1 MGLRVS
7 LSALNTDFG
16 LIPEET
22 ALGPHLT
29 LHPRNLT
36 MLTPGDSAPDFSLR
50 RLDGTD
56 WRLEEEAARGPL
68 LLTFIE
74 TDCPTCRLTV
84 PYLKRLAEV
93 LGPNGHRVVAVS
105 QDGAQETRELVDAY
119 DLSFPVLLDKDLDVS
134 RSYDPLSVPA
144 LFLVGDGGRIELSE
158 LGFHKGDLNSAAEK
172 MLSGLG
178 LPVRTVAD
186 LDDGAPLMKPGCTSR
201 HLESAVAVE
210 PLESAAAV
218 EPLESAA
225 AVGSV
230 EASPEPIDLL
240 PERAPRASRLTLA
253 EDEDPYEYCMRAGF
267 SPFLPVVPP
276 TAERVDAFL
285 AAIPHPPDRVVG
297 LVPPCYGPAT
307 IEKIAANGVMAGC
320 KPEYMEVLIPVV
332 RAACDERFNLHGV
345 QATTHAAT
353 PLIMLSGPAAKRL
366 GFASGAGVFGN
377 VARANSSVGRALQL
391 VMTNLG
397 GALPGEIDMSALGNP
412 GRFSYCVAENDEESP
427 WEPLHVELGFG
438 RDESTVTLFA
448 AGGLTEVSEHT
459 ARTGAGVL
467 RTIAATL
474 SVVWSW
480 RRCGRV
486 DAVVVFC
493 PEHAATLSSDGFAK
507 RDARDF
513 LFEHTGV
520 PLRAFDHEG
529 TEGTQD
535 RDLYEEVLIDGEP
548 HYRKFKDPSQI
559 RIIVA
564 GGTAGKFSAVMGGW
578 LAGPEGSQ
586 MVTYPIRW

>member
-1 MGLRVS
+1 
-7 LSALNTDFG
+7 
-16 LIPEET
+16 
-22 ALGPHLT
+22 
-29 LHPRNLT
+29 
-36 MLTPGDSAPDFSLR
+36 MLAPGDSAPDFSLA

-56 WRLEEEAARGPL
+56 WRLQEETAEGPL

-84 PYLKRLAEV
+84 PYLKRLAEA
-93 LGPNGHRVVAVS
+93 LGPNAHRVVAVS
-105 QDGAQETRELVDAY
+105 QDGGPETRELVAAY
-119 DLSFPVLLDKDLDVS
+119 DVGFPVLLDADLDAS
-134 RSYDPLSVPA
+134 RSYDPPSVPA
-144 LFLVGDGGRIELSE
+144 LFLVGPEGQIEFSE
-158 LGFHKGDLNSAAEK
+158 VGFHKEDLNSAAER

-178 LPVRTVAD
+178 FPVQTVAD
-186 LDDGAPLMKPGCTSR
+186 LDDGAPLMKPGCVSR
-201 HLESAVAVE
+201 HLEPAV
-210 PLESAAAV
+210 PLEPEAAV
-218 EPLESAA
+218 ELEPFESAVD
-225 AVGSV
+225 VGSV
-230 EASPEPIDLL
+230 EAASAGGTLEASPKPIDLL
-240 PERAPRASRLTLA
+240 PERAARASRLTLA

-285 AAIPHPPDRVVG
+285 AAVPHEPDRVVG

-307 IEKIAANGVMAGC
+307 IEKIAANAVMAGC
-320 KPEYMEVLIPVV
+320 KPEYMEALIPVV

-345 QATTHAAT
+345 QATTHSAT
-353 PLIMLSGPAAKRL
+353 PLIILSGPAAARL

-391 VMTNLG
+391 VMANLG

-412 GRFSYCVAENDEESP
+412 GRFSYCVAENHESSP
-427 WEPLHVELGFG
+427 WEPFHVELGFSE
-438 RDESTVTLFA
+438 DESTVTLFA

-474 SVVWSW
+474 SMVWSW
-480 RRCGRV
+480 RRCERV
-486 DAVVVFC
+486 DAVVALC
-493 PEHAATLSSDGFAK
+493 PEHAATLSADGFTK
-507 RDARDF
+507 SDARNF

-529 TEGTQD
+529 TEGTQLSD
-535 RDLYEEVLIDGEP
+535 SYTEVLIDGEP

-559 RIIVA
+559 QIIVT
-564 GGTAGKFSAVMGGW
+564 GGTAGKFSAVLGGW
-578 LAGPEGSQ
+578 LTGAEGSQ
-586 MVTYPIRW
+586 IVTYPVKW

>member
-1 MGLRVS
+1 
-7 LSALNTDFG
+7 
-16 LIPEET
+16 
-22 ALGPHLT
+22 
-29 LHPRNLT
+29 

-56 WRLEEEAARGPL
+56 WRLEDEAARGPL

-105 QDGAQETRELVDAY
+105 QDGAQETRELVEAY
-119 DLSFPVLLDKDLDVS
+119 DLSFPVLLDMDLDVS

-144 LFLVGDGGRIELSE
+144 LFLVGDGRRIELSE
-158 LGFHKGDLNSAAEK
+158 VGFHKGDLNSAAEK
-172 MLSGLG
+172 MLSGFG
-178 LPVRTVAD
+178 LPVWTVAE
-186 LDDGAPLMKPGCTSR
+186 LDDGAPLMKPGCASR
-201 HLESAVAVE
+201 HLESAMAVGAVE
-210 PLESAAAV
+210 AS
-218 EPLESAA
+218 
-225 AVGSV
+225 G
-230 EASPEPIDLL
+230 EASPEPIDLR

-253 EDEDPYEYCMRAGF
+253 EDEDAYEYCMSAGF

-285 AAIPHPPDRVVG
+285 EVIPHPPDRVVG
-297 LVPPCYGPAT
+297 LVPPCFGPAT
-307 IEKIAANGVMAGC
+307 IEKIAANAVMAGC

-345 QATTHAAT
+345 QATTHTAT
-353 PLIMLSGPAAKRL
+353 PLIILSGPAAIRL

-377 VARANSSVGRALQL
+377 VSRANSSVGRALQL
-391 VMTNLG
+391 MMANLG
-397 GALPGEIDMSALGNP
+397 GALPGEIDMSGLGNP
-412 GRFSYCVAENDEESP
+412 GRFSYCLAENHEESP

-438 RDESTVTLFA
+438 QDESTITLFA
-448 AGGLTEVSEHT
+448 AGGLREVSEHT

-467 RTIAATL
+467 RTVAAPL
-474 SVVWSW
+474 SMIWSW
-480 RRCGRV
+480 RLCGRV
-486 DAVVVFC
+486 EGLVVVC
-493 PEHAATLSSDGFAK
+493 PEHAATLSADGFSK
-507 RDARDF
+507 SDVRDF

-529 TEGTQD
+529 TDGTKL
-535 RDLYEEVLIDGEP
+535 RDSYEEVLIDGEP

-564 GGTAGKFSAVMGGW
+564 GGTAGKFSAVLGGW
-578 LAGPEGSQ
+578 QGGSGGSQ
-586 MVTYPIRW
+586 MVTYPVKW

>member
-1 MGLRVS
+1 
-7 LSALNTDFG
+7 
-16 LIPEET
+16 
-22 ALGPHLT
+22 
-29 LHPRNLT
+29 
-36 MLTPGDSAPDFSLR
+36 MLAPGDPAPDFSLA

-56 WRLEEEAARGPL
+56 WRLGEEVARGPL

-84 PYLKRLAEV
+84 PYLKRLAEA
-93 LGPNGHRVVAVS
+93 LGPHGHRVVAVS
-105 QDGAQETRELVDAY
+105 QDAGRETLELVEAY
-119 DLSFPVLLDKDLDVS
+119 DVRFPVLLDADLDAS
-134 RSYDPLSVPA
+134 RRYDPPSVPA
-144 LFLVGDGGRIELSE
+144 LFLVGEGGRIELSKV
-158 LGFHKGDLNSAAEK
+158 GFHKEDLNSAAEK

-186 LDDGAPLMKPGCTSR
+186 LDDGAPLMKPGCASR
-201 HLESAVAVE
+201 HLEGAVAG
-210 PLESAAAV
+210 

-230 EASPEPIDLL
+230 ETSVEESGDAPGEASPEPIDLL

-253 EDEDPYEYCMRAGF
+253 EDEDPYEYCMSAGF

-276 TAERVDAFL
+276 TAERVDMFL
-285 AAIPHPPDRVVG
+285 AAIPHAPDRVVG

-307 IEKIAANGVMAGC
+307 VEKIAANAVMAGC
-320 KPEYMEVLIPVV
+320 QPEHMEVLIPVV

-353 PLIMLSGPAAKRL
+353 PLIILSGPAAMRL

-391 VMTNLG
+391 VMANLG

-412 GRFSYCVAENDEESP
+412 GRFSYCVAENHEESP

-438 RDESTVTLFA
+438 QDESTVTLFA

-474 SVVWSW
+474 SMVWSW

-486 DAVVVFC
+486 DAVVVLC

-529 TEGTQD
+529 TEGTQE
-535 RDLYEEVLIDGEP
+535 RDLYEEILIDGEP
-548 HYRKFKDPSQI
+548 HYRKFNDPSQI

-564 GGTAGKFSAVMGGW
+564 GGTAGKFSAVLGGW
-578 LAGPEGSQ
+578 LAGAGGSQ
-586 MVTYPIRW
+586 IVTYPVKW

>member
-1 MGLRVS
+1 
-7 LSALNTDFG
+7 
-16 LIPEET
+16 
-22 ALGPHLT
+22 
-29 LHPRNLT
+29 
-36 MLTPGDSAPDFSLR
+36 MLTPGDPAPDFSLR

-105 QDGAQETRELVDAY
+105 QDGAPETRELVDAY
-119 DLSFPVLLDKDLDVS
+119 DLSFPVLLDRDLDVS

-158 LGFHKGDLNSAAEK
+158 VGFHKGDLNSAAEK
-172 MLSGLG
+172 NSLRLGTPCADGGGPRRWGSPDEARVCLPATSSRQWPSGL
-178 LPVRTVAD
+178 
-186 LDDGAPLMKPGCTSR
+186 SR
-201 HLESAVAVE
+201 HL
-210 PLESAAAV
+210 
-218 EPLESAA
+218 
-225 AVGSV
+225 
-230 EASPEPIDLL
+230 ASRRPSRSICVPS
-240 PERAPRASRLTLA
+240 ERREASRLTLA
-253 EDEDPYEYCMRAGF
+253 EDEDAYEYCMSAGF

-285 AAIPHPPDRVVG
+285 EVIPHPPDRVVG
-297 LVPPCYGPAT
+297 LVPPCFGPAT
-307 IEKIAANGVMAGC
+307 IEKITANAVMAGC
-320 KPEYMEVLIPVV
+320 KPEYMEVLIPVI
-332 RAACDERFNLHGV
+332 RGACDERFNLHGV
-345 QATTHAAT
+345 QATTHVAT
-353 PLIMLSGPAAKRL
+353 PLIILSGPAAKRL

-391 VMTNLG
+391 IMANLG
-397 GALPGEIDMSALGNP
+397 GALPGEIDMSGLGSP
-412 GRFSYCVAENDEESP
+412 GRFSYCVAENHEESP

-438 RDESTVTLFA
+438 QDESTVTLFA
-448 AGGLTEVSEHT
+448 AGGLREVSEHT

-467 RTIAATL
+467 RTVAATL
-474 SVVWSW
+474 SMIRSW
-480 RRCGRV
+480 RLCGRV
-486 DAVVVFC
+486 EGLVVVC
-493 PEHAATLSSDGFAK
+493 PEHAVTLNSDGFSK
-507 RDARDF
+507 SDVRDF

-529 TEGTQD
+529 TEGTQL
-535 RDLYEEVLIDGEP
+535 RDSYEEVLIDGEP

-564 GGTAGKFSAVMGGW
+564 GGTAGKFSAVLGSWQRGS
-578 LAGPEGSQ
+578 GGSQ
-586 MVTYPIRW
+586 TVTYPVSW